1 MPLVPAD
8 RQTYRLRAPASGRE
22 AIAAAEGDGVY
33 IDRESGEEMEVVGT
47 TLPLASSPSSLV
59 RTPEN
64 LRICRRCDQLL
75 GLDVSD
81 CPYCGLRQPALAP
94 PGPSST

>member
-1 MPLVPAD
+1 MN
-8 RQTYRLRAPASGRE
+8 RQQIYRLRARASGRE
-22 AIAAAEGDGVY
+22 RLAPVNADGVY
-33 IDRESGEEMEVVGT
+33 IDRETGEEMEPVT
-47 TLPLASSPSSLV
+47 RTLPLAPSESSLL

-64 LRICRRCDQLL
+64 LRACRRCDQLL